1 MPQSLPALYA
11 HIIFSTKNRVPDIDP
26 EWQDRLYA
34 YIGGTLRHHGC
45 VLLAAGGVAD
55 HVHLLVSLSRTVSAA
70 DVVRDIKSNS
80 SRWVHENI
88 ANRQTFAWQS
98 GYGAFS
104 VGHSQLDSVRAYFA
118 KQAEH
123 HRIKT
128 FQEEFRE
135 FLAKYEIEYDER
147 YLWD

>member
-1 MPQSLPALYA
+1 
-11 HIIFSTKNRVPDIDP
+11 
-26 EWQDRLYA
+26 
-34 YIGGTLRHHGC
+34 LRAAGSGADHLH
-45 VLLAAGGVAD
+45 LLA
-55 HVHLLVSLSRTVSAA
+55 SLSCTVSVA
-70 DVVRDIKSNS
+70 DVVRDIKANS

-88 ANRQTFAWQS
+88 AHRQTFAWQS

-104 VGHSQLDSVRAYFA
+104 VGHSQLDSVRMHFA
-118 KQAEH
+118 KQADH

-147 YLWD
+147 YVWD